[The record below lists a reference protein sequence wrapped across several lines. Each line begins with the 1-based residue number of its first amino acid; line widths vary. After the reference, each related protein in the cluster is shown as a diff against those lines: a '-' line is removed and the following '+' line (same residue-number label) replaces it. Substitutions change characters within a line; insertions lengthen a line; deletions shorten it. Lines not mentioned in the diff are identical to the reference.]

1 VPCGSPGSIGAVAG
15 AMAALQ
21 GRVNALYK
29 ANTEGT
35 ELEQLMLR
43 EAVREH
49 SPLTTA
55 NPGGSATFLVVFDS
69 RQEAIFKPFI
79 GQNIAQCRH
88 YGQEPVEAVTHE
100 VVAWRLAATMGAPWD
115 QLVPTAVLRNI
126 PPMGGGALINRRRGA
141 PDPQVFDHAE
151 AQADAAAFW
160 DALIAQQ
167 DRHAN
172 NYRYEHETRRLALI
186 DHAFSFGTP
195 GVFCNGGLFSSRRR
209 NEGRASLTHDEA
221 TALQVL
227 LHSTGLHGLH
237 HYILDRRADAL
248 RKRAEKMTQTRVLP
262 YPGDF

>member
-1 VPCGSPGSIGAVAG
+1 MASPITE
-15 AMAALQ
+15 LQ
-21 GRVNALYK
+21 ARVNALYK

-69 RQEAIFKPFI
+69 RQEAIFKPFD
-79 GQNIAQCRH
+79 GQNINQCVH
-88 YGQEPVEAVTHE
+88 YSQKPVDAVMHE
-100 VVAWRLAATMGAPWD
+100 VAAWRLATLMGAPWD

-126 PPMGGGALINRRRGA
+126 PPLGGGALINRRRGI
-141 PDPQVFDHAE
+141 PDPQVFDHAQ

-167 DRHAN
+167 DRHAT

-186 DHAFSFGTP
+186 DHAFSFATP
-195 GVFCNGGLFSSRRR
+195 SVFCNGGLFSLRRR
-209 NEGRASLTHDEA
+209 SEGRTSLTPEEA
-221 TALQVL
+221 SALQAL
-227 LHSTGLHGLH
+227 LHSNGLHGLRG
-237 HYILDRRADAL
+237 YILAARADAL
-248 RKRAEKMTQTRVLP
+248 HNRAEKMLQTRVLP